1 MHRCS
6 GQFWLIWSRT
16 SILDANGAGEQIEN
30 TLLQTPRLVL
40 DIITKALDHDI
51 FLVTSAEVIE
61 TGLGHRCLSVCQHGP
76 ASGIASHARI
86 ESDPELRAV
95 AIVERDADLRAAAKS
110 LVAARFALRGKSP
123 YAPDVVLVNEWARE
137 DFLGAVLQEV
147 VVQSARTA
155 QSEKSSKSHG
165 KADSG
170 GFAERARAE
179 ARVNVLSTGPS
190 GAVVYFEDR

>member
-1 MHRCS
+1 
-6 GQFWLIWSRT
+6 L
-16 SILDANGAGEQIEN
+16 ILDANRVGEQIEN

-40 DIITKALDHDI
+40 DIIAKALDHDI
-51 FLVTSAEVIE
+51 FLATNTDVME
-61 TGLGHRCLSVCQHGP
+61 TDLGHRYLSVSQNGP
-76 ASGIASHARI
+76 VSTTASYARI
-86 ESDPELRAV
+86 ESDSDLRVV
-95 AIVERDADLRAAAKS
+95 AIVERDADLKAAAKS

-137 DFLGAVLQEV
+137 EFLGAVLQEV

-155 QSEKSSKSHG
+155 KRENGFKSHG
-165 KADSG
+165 KGDAG

-179 ARVNVLSTGPS
+179 VRVNVLSTGAS